1 MAWLAPT
8 LYYVLSVGALGV
20 TGKLALRHL
29 HWPDLIL
36 WSGLGYVVVAS
47 FLLITGH
54 TSIRVTAGSWW
65 AMLSAALAI
74 SGLIALYVALG
85 HGDATKVS
93 AISAAYPAVT
103 LLLAAAT
110 LSEALTVARVAGVAL
125 VVVGVIVLTVAK

>member
-125 VVVGVIVLTVAK
+125 VVLGVIVLTVAR